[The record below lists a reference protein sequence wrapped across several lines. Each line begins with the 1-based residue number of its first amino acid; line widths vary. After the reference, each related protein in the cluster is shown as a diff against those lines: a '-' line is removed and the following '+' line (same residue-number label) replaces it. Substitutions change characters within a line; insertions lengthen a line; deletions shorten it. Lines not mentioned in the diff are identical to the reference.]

1 MYKQIPIIFWTII
14 KTMLGRPD
22 YSEIIPGLFLGNIET
37 TRDKLFLHRNNIH
50 YVLSL
55 TRNPVKFD
63 KDDKIIHIQ
72 IPLRD
77 APYEDI
83 ISYFDVLHNFIHEGL
98 NNDKGVYVHCDM
110 GISRSSTA
118 IISYLMRLWDK
129 PFAQVRAFVKIRRPQ
144 INPNFGFQTQL
155 MLFDKLG
162 HKLTGSSRFHHLY
175 ERFLMKDYMTG
186 EQRFDVRNYL
196 KQLDNTIDRGTT
208 TLMPAAP
215 YISGRSSTT
224 VAPPLQGRVEFA
236 TINDPAYVMPTRT
249 RHRYHWP
256 RLN

>member
-1 MYKQIPIIFWTII
+1 
-14 KTMLGRPD
+14 MLGRPD

-37 TRDKLFLHRNNIH
+37 TRDKLFLRRNNIH

-63 KDDKIIHIQ
+63 KEDQIVHIQ

-83 ISYFDVLHNFIHEGL
+83 ISYFDVLHTFIHEGL
-98 NNDKGVYVHCDM
+98 NNGVGVYVHCDM

-118 IISYLMRLWDK
+118 IISYLMRLWKK
-129 PFAQVRAFVKIRRPQ
+129 PFAQVRAFVKIKRPQ

-155 MLFDKLG
+155 MLFDKLS
-162 HKLTGSSRFHHLY
+162 HKLKGISKFHKLY
-175 ERFLMKDYMTG
+175 ERYLMKDYMTG

-196 KQLDNTIDRGTT
+196 KELDNMMDRGTT
-208 TLMPAAP
+208 TLMPVSP
-215 YISGRSSTT
+215 YIGGRSSTT
-224 VAPPLQGRVEFA
+224 VGPPLQGRVEYA
-236 TINDPAYVMPTRT
+236 TVNDYAYSMPMNARK
-249 RHRYHWP
+249 RYHWP